1 VKQEIE
7 EQQVAQV
14 LKDLRVQPARKEQ
27 QEQQDLKVHRVLKV
41 RQEQMVAVRFTLTVK
56 QRILKDKS
64 LLPIPK
70 VLI

>member
-56 QRILKDKS
+56 QRVLKDKS